1 MKLENSSPKT
11 YRLSGLDRPAKVYL
25 IGAGPGDPGLLTVK
39 GREVLSRADAIVYD
53 NLVNL
58 RLLRLAR
65 PGAELIYAGKRAG
78 QHSASQEAINAL
90 LVRLAQEGKQV
101 ARLKG
106 GDPFVFGRGGE
117 EAQALRAAGIDYEV
131 VPGISSAI
139 AAAAYA
145 GIPVTHREYTSSF
158 TVITGHEDPN
168 RPAEE
173 SRLDWQG
180 MVRAGGTLV
189 FLMGVGRLAEI
200 SARLVE
206 AGMPPTTPAAVVEWG
221 TTWQQKT
228 VSGLLSD
235 IAELVKE
242 AGIKPPALTIVGQV
256 AGLRE
261 ELQWFDLPEVRPL
274 LGQRIVLSHTGEE
287 PDGTAVKLA
296 ELGAQ
301 VIEFPVY
308 RVVAPASYEPL
319 DKAIA
324 RLDEFDWL
332 LFSNATEVECF
343 WQRLRLARRDTR
355 ALARLRV
362 GATSQAAA
370 ALEEHGLLPDL
381 ILEKE
386 IAEELGTV
394 KDQKILLPRAAHVY
408 IPLAAVLESQ
418 GASVAQVAAYGL
430 EAGEDNL
437 PGGASA
443 AELAGWLEA
452 GQLNKIIFTSERS
465 LLDFAACLRPATAQ
479 PLAEALSKCEII
491 VSDAVTAATARNLG
505 LETRRLELADD
516 LTEAISGYFS
526 GSDVEEAALALV
538 S

>member
-1 MKLENSSPKT
+1 MQPENSLPKT
-11 YRLSGLDRPAKVYL
+11 YRSPTLDRPAKVYL

-39 GREVLSRADAIVYD
+39 GREVLGRADAIVYD

-117 EAQALRAAGIDYEV
+117 EAQALRVAGIEYEV
-131 VPGISSAI
+131 VPGISSAV

-200 SARLVE
+200 STRLVE
-206 AGMPPTTPAAVVEWG
+206 AGMPPTTRAAVVEWG

-228 VSGLLSD
+228 VSGPLSD
-235 IAELVKE
+235 LAELVKE
-242 AGIKPPALTIVGQV
+242 AGIKPPALTIVGEV

-261 ELQWFDLPEVRPL
+261 ELQWFDLAEARPL
-274 LGQRIVLSHTGEE
+274 LGQRIGLSHAGEA
-287 PDGTAVKLA
+287 PDATAAKLA

-301 VIEFPVY
+301 VVEFPVY

-324 RLDEFDWL
+324 RLAEFDWL

-362 GATSQAAA
+362 GATAKAAV

-381 ILEKE
+381 ILQKE
-386 IAEELGTV
+386 TAEELGPV
-394 KDQKILLPRAAHVY
+394 KGQKILIPHAEETY
-408 IPLAAVLESQ
+408 KPLAATLESQ
-418 GASVAQVAAYGL
+418 GAKVEQVAAYRL
-430 EAGEDNL
+430 EAGEDLL

-443 AELAGWLEA
+443 AEMAGWLEA
-452 GQLNKIIFTSERS
+452 GQINKVIFTSERS
-465 LLDFAACLRPATAQ
+465 LLDFAACLRAANAQ
-479 PLAEALSKCEII
+479 PLAEMLSSCEII
-491 VSDAVTAATARNLG
+491 VSDHVTEATARNLG
-505 LETRRLELADD
+505 LVTHRLELAGD
-516 LTEAISGYFS
+516 LNEAISGYFS
-526 GSDVEEAALALV
+526 ASEAEVATLALV